1 MNSVKEISLKEYRKV
16 LKSEPSTYFQKSYI
30 KLQLGENL
38 NNTEIFHLLKNAIIF
53 SNFGDLDLQKL
64 GYKIIVTYSNKYSDY
79 KPLYDFAINKGY
91 IPISKLVESK
101 YSNDDLHNHFFNLFF
116 SAFQE
121 NFREKN
127 YYISNGQK
135 KLIEFST
142 ENNSNLVLVAPTSYG
157 KSEIIVTKVFSNL
170 DKKVCVIVPSKA
182 LLAQTKKRLLKNSS
196 ENNLQRIITHPE
208 MYKGSERDF
217 VAVLTQ
223 ERLLR
228 LLQKNP
234 SLKLDVVLIDEAHN
248 LFGDKEDD
256 GRSILLAQ
264 TIIILKKRNDNII
277 LNFFSPFISN
287 PDNLKVNQINYE
299 ITSQNTEEFIKTEK
313 YLICDL
319 YETSGELK
327 IYEQFSNK
335 FINTSTFY
343 NNTIDLLN
351 GEKSSKNIIYLNR
364 PKHIEE
370 FSVELANNN
379 TNSAIINNEIV
390 ATISDFIHP
399 DYNLIKCIKKGIVYH
414 HGGMPEIIRLYV
426 EKIFSE
432 NSNLEFI
439 ITSSTLLEG
448 VNIPAEKIFLL
459 STKKGRKNLS
469 TSQFKNLI
477 GRVNRFSEIFGTENG
492 NLKLLEPKI
501 YVIKSI
507 FENKRAN
514 IETFI
519 TTRARTEIKIND
531 EVNNLLLK
539 DKDKLN
545 ESQKDNLNKSL
556 EYLENIE
563 PNSTDLEDVNY
574 VQSEIAKLCFKNNI
588 FDFDIKL
595 SEPRLIRNLA
605 NYKSTLFPII
615 KDSNQL
621 IEAIYSIFFNEI
633 NITDNNINRLQYP
646 AARRFYAMILNWRS
660 SSASYKEMIGSFI
673 SYWSSLRG
681 ENLLIFVG
689 TKWGRDK
696 RNVTDHQP
704 LYIDLRGKDTS
715 ERVNIAIIR
724 IKEEQDF
731 VEFNLLKYIDMLA
744 ELELIDIDFYEQVK
758 YGSSDKRIITLLKNG
773 FSIELAK
780 TITKEEYQ
788 NLVVINYL
796 LDEIIIRDEII
807 NEMEINGENKILIF
821 EIKYH
826 INEQ

>member
-1 MNSVKEISLKEYRKV
+1 M
-16 LKSEPSTYFQKSYI
+16 
-30 KLQLGENL
+30 
-38 NNTEIFHLLKNAIIF
+38 
-53 SNFGDLDLQKL
+53 
-64 GYKIIVTYSNKYSDY
+64 
-79 KPLYDFAINKGY
+79 
-91 IPISKLVESK
+91 
-101 YSNDDLHNHFFNLFF
+101 
-116 SAFQE
+116 
-121 NFREKN
+121 
-127 YYISNGQK
+127 
-135 KLIEFST
+135 
-142 ENNSNLVLVAPTSYG
+142 
-157 KSEIIVTKVFSNL
+157 
-170 DKKVCVIVPSKA
+170 
-182 LLAQTKKRLLKNSS
+182 
-196 ENNLQRIITHPE
+196 
-208 MYKGSERDF
+208 
-217 VAVLTQ
+217 
-223 ERLLR
+223 
-228 LLQKNP
+228 
-234 SLKLDVVLIDEAHN
+234 
-248 LFGDKEDD
+248 
-256 GRSILLAQ
+256 
-264 TIIILKKRNDNII
+264 
-277 LNFFSPFISN
+277 
-287 PDNLKVNQINYE
+287 
-299 ITSQNTEEFIKTEK
+299 
-313 YLICDL
+313 
-319 YETSGELK
+319 
-327 IYEQFSNK
+327 
-335 FINTSTFY
+335 
-343 NNTIDLLN
+343 LN

-379 TNSAIINNEIV
+379 TNSEVINNEIV

-432 NSNLEFI
+432 NSNLEFV

-477 GRVNRFSEIFGTENG
+477 GRVNRFSEIFSTENG
-492 NLKLLEPKI
+492 NLKLLEPNV
-501 YVIKSI
+501 YVIKSK

-539 DKDKLN
+539 DKDTLN

-595 SEPRLIRNLA
+595 SESRLIMNLA

-621 IEAIYSIFFNEI
+621 IEAMYSIFFNEI

-681 ENLLIFVG
+681 ENLLIYVG
-689 TKWGRDK
+689 TKWGTDK
-696 RNVTDHQP
+696 RNFTDHQP
-704 LYIDLRGKDTS
+704 LYIDLRKRDNID
-715 ERVNIAIIR
+715 RINIAIIR

-731 VEFNLLKYIDMLA
+731 VEFNLLKYIDILA

-758 YGSSDKRIITLLKNG
+758 YGSSNKRIITLLKNG

-780 TITKEEYQ
+780 TITKKEYQ